1 MADPSIQL
9 GRAYLQLFFEMLTP
23 PGVIIKGVLMKK
35 FCEAL
40 IGGVLLGV
48 LFMAPALL
56 AIWEERA
63 APAHRSSLN
72 SCRQLDSV
80 ERKCD
85 TVRATGG

>member
-1 MADPSIQL
+1 
-9 GRAYLQLFFEMLTP
+9 
-23 PGVIIKGVLMKK
+23 MKK

-80 ERKCD
+80 ERKCAYGSCD
-85 TVRATGG
+85 RWMIERLTKECLRASGQWGEQP

>member
-1 MADPSIQL
+1 
-9 GRAYLQLFFEMLTP
+9 
-23 PGVIIKGVLMKK
+23 MKK

>member
-1 MADPSIQL
+1 
-9 GRAYLQLFFEMLTP
+9 
-23 PGVIIKGVLMKK
+23 MKK

-48 LFMAPALL
+48 LFMVPALL

-80 ERKCD
+80 ERKCAYGSCD
-85 TVRATGG
+85 RWMIERLTKECLRVSGPWGEQP